1 MVAGGC
7 FWGVQGVFQH
17 VDGVTSAVSG
27 YDGGEKATAHYE
39 MTSEGNTGHAESVQI
54 TFDPRK
60 ITYGRIL
67 QVFFSV
73 AHDPTELNRQGP
85 DEGTQYRSAIFP
97 VNDEQAR
104 VAKAYIAQL
113 DSAHA
118 FQAPIATT
126 IEPGKTFYRAEDYH
140 QDFLAQN
147 PGYPYIV
154 FNDLPKIANLKRLFP
169 ALYRPGP
176 GAGRREVLGLPPSS
190 RLQRQGGEA
199 GRMRGSRKARDRP
212 ACHPR
217 ARGDP
222 EAAPKAGCPHSLGM
236 TEPAR
241 AVRIG
246 QVLRLSELWYVPS
259 VHQKGRNDRR
269 AFPGRIRQETRSSEG
284 LTCEKMK

>member
-1 MVAGGC
+1 MIRPRAKNGVGSVISSFKRSSGLPTLIVVGLLAAAGFAATRSTAEEARVIPAPTADEAAGGKASEVAVVAGGC

-17 VDGVTSAVSG
+17 VDGVISAVSG
-27 YDGGEKATAHYE
+27 YDGGDKATAHYE

-67 QVFFSV
+67 QVYFSV

-118 FQAPIATT
+118 FGAPIVTT

-140 QDFLAQN
+140 QDFLAKN

-154 FNDLPKIANLKRLFP
+154 YNDLPKIANLKKLFP
-169 ALYRPGP
+169 ALYRPDP
-176 GAGRREVLGLPPSS
+176 VLVS
-190 RLQRQGGEA
+190 A
-199 GRMRGSRKARDRP
+199 
-212 ACHPR
+212 
-217 ARGDP
+217 
-222 EAAPKAGCPHSLGM
+222 
-236 TEPAR
+236 
-241 AVRIG
+241 
-246 QVLRLSELWYVPS
+246 
-259 VHQKGRNDRR
+259 N
-269 AFPGRIRQETRSSEG
+269 RS
-284 LTCEKMK
+284 